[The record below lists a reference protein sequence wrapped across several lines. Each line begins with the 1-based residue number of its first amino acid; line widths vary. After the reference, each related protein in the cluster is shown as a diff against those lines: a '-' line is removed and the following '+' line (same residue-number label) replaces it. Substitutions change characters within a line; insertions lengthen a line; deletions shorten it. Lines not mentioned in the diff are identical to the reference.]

1 MRREKEVKRW
11 DHVISWSKTV
21 IGVFKCVYIY
31 TTETKEELK
40 YTEMTVDLKKK
51 KKKSYSRSNLSPRC
65 LINTMKGSKRNGEK
79 KNDK

>member
-21 IGVFKCVYIY
+21 IGIFKCVYIY

-51 KKKSYSRSNLSPRC
+51 KKKKLF
-65 LINTMKGSKRNGEK
+65 
-79 KNDK
+79 